1 MLVDRYVS
9 FHPWSLYKHLL
20 FISCTEGQTKKYASF
35 QTQSTRQDSYCL
47 ALFFSNFDLMPTVRS
62 GGENVKHNVCH
73 VYFDWPNDYRP
84 IGNCKIIS
92 NSGKYIISYT

>member
-1 MLVDRYVS
+1 MLVFTPGRYIN
-9 FHPWSLYKHLL
+9 
-20 FISCTEGQTKKYASF
+20 ISCSSAAQKVKQKNMLASRPNLPDK
-35 QTQSTRQDSYCL
+35 TAIVWLY
-47 ALFFSNFDLMPTVRS
+47 FFSNFDLMPTVRS